1 MAAFE
6 TLLKV
11 PAVHAIE
18 VLLDPDDGSLIIA
31 QRDVRQVVQIPAHA
45 LESLAHSIE
54 VARKANKAGA

>member
-6 TLLKV
+6 SLLVV
-11 PAVHAIE
+11 PWVHDVE

-54 VARKANKAGA
+54 VAMKANVKG